1 MSSKTI
7 LGIAGAAMIGTLAGT
22 GAAHAVLTAGASG
35 TDGVPIFAK
44 ETFQR
49 DRPIVPTD
57 GSGGTYYEA
66 ASGTSVSGEFDVQVP
81 FGIAVPETEDAVVTI
96 ELRDLVLAG
105 FTPTLEFT
113 TGGTSPTAVSFSATS
128 DVSIVSGGQ
137 KGDRRVQFNLDL
149 DSTSGAFA
157 ITHQMTVKLGNL
169 GIRTDA
175 NGIEDGVGTIIIKSE
190 RPGVSPVVS
199 VTVTLNKVVRV
210 RPALVTTVR
219 GSEQT
224 ADAQE
229 GFMKFRPGSGVGL
242 DQLAASMGDLQI
254 GVATSTEGYHN
265 TTATRY
271 YRNARRG
278 QSAVEAPSNILKSM
292 DITFTGD
299 TTFVDEDSTG
309 KKRVYL
315 GDRDC
320 APERSSIEDA
330 DGDLTAALSDVSG
343 SDPAYLCLKVDGLT
357 DIPETE
363 AYKAAIDYTV
373 LDATDPVHPPQDITL
388 NLGSINRDGTTVQI
402 PYLTSNR
409 KYNQRV
415 IVVNRA
421 GRPVSYN
428 MTFRPTGSTTDDP
441 ATTFTALSEASGM
454 LREGRTV
461 WLVHRDL
468 VTFAVAG
475 RDTGGHGSA
484 EMTIASGLVDVSTV
498 LTNREDGSTDTVVL
512 DPQ

>member
-7 LGIAGAAMIGTLAGT
+7 LGIAGAAMIGTLAGP
-22 GAAHAVLTAGASG
+22 GAVHAVLTAGASG
-35 TDGVPIFAK
+35 TSGVPIFAR
-44 ETFQR
+44 ETFQK

-66 ASGTSVSGEFDVQVP
+66 ASGTSVSGEFDVRVP
-81 FGIAVPETEDAVVTI
+81 FGIAVPEAEDAVVTI

-105 FTPTLEFT
+105 YTPTLEFT
-113 TGGTSPTAVSFSATS
+113 TSDGTAVAFSATT

-199 VTVTLNKVVRV
+199 VTVTLGKVVKV
-210 RPALVTTVR
+210 RSALVTTVR

-242 DQLAASMGDLQI
+242 DQLAASMGDLHI

-278 QSAVEAPSNILKSM
+278 QSAVGAPSDILKSM

-299 TTFVDEDSTG
+299 MTFVDEDSTG

-320 APERSSIEDA
+320 APERPSIEDA

-343 SDPAYLCLKVDGLT
+343 SDPAYLCLKVDGLEE
-357 DIPETE
+357 IPETE

-421 GRPVSYN
+421 GRPVSYS
-428 MTFRPTGSTTDDP
+428 MTFRPTESTTDDP
-441 ATTFTALSEASGM
+441 ATTATALSKASGM

-468 VTFAVAG
+468 VTFAVTG